1 MGSKKNANADL
12 TCECTA
18 PLYISGYFFDYG
30 VVRDRYRFTDEED
43 GHLEMWV
50 AGRTSAFAGEYVE
63 PMDAEDE
70 GPRCL
75 VLTAEQEMNQ
85 NGTNNTMMMGRRF
98 MGNLRLKAVECQGDD
113 LRPALY
119 QWPLSPGK
127 LNRFRRWYRRF

>member
-1 MGSKKNANADL
+1 MKSSPFN
-12 TCECTA
+12 
-18 PLYISGYFFDYG
+18 ISGYFFDYG
-30 VVRDRYRFTDEED
+30 LVHDRYRFTSEED

-50 AGRTSAFAGEYVE
+50 AGRTDVFSGDYVN
-63 PMDAEDE
+63 PVDAEDE

-75 VLTAEQEMNQ
+75 VLTAAQEMNQ
-85 NGTNNTMMMGRRF
+85 NGTDDMMMMGRRF

-127 LNRFRRWYRRF
+127 I